1 MPMIHYMSINLGKGN
16 AMDNAT
22 INIPTGAAAAIFWK
36 DELEK
41 SEIWMKFV
49 HKMPTGTDV
58 DYLDA
63 AGEALANLP
72 DDEYCIWV
80 CVKCYQGFVHNFQI
94 ASDDF
99 VAAALLDPPCFIC
112 EKTIE
117 GPAENRLELQSV
129 FDCAET
135 IIHNIELIRQDAFSD
150 DVDFEQ
156 IRYDLTN
163 LAARVMETVQELY

>member
-49 HKMPTGTDV
+49 HTKPIGADMG
-58 DYLDA
+58 YLDA
-63 AGEALANLP
+63 AGEALADLP

-80 CVKCYQGFVHNFQI
+80 CADCCQSFVNCFQV
-94 ASDDF
+94 ASYDF
-99 VAAALLDPPCFIC
+99 VAAALLNPPCFWC
-112 EKTIE
+112 QKTIE
-117 GPAENRLELQSV
+117 GPAENRLELASV

-135 IIHNIELIRQDAFSD
+135 VIHNIELIRQDAFSD

-156 IRYDLTN
+156 IRHDLTN
-163 LAARVMETVQELY
+163 LAARIMETVKELY